1 MNEGSFSRL
10 AVLISG
16 SGTNLQAILD
26 ACGQGLNAKDPIL
39 DARVVVVFSN
49 QPDAFGLTRAAA
61 AGVPAVTSPKTRE
74 GDRTV
79 YDAQLAAQ
87 VAGYHPDWII
97 LAGWMRLLCGAFL
110 SRFPGRVINLHPAL
124 PGAFPGTH
132 SIQRAYE
139 ACQRG
144 EIDKTG
150 VTIHFVPDEGVD
162 TGPVLAVEEVPVNS
176 QDSLPALEERIHKVE
191 HRLLI
196 TVLKQLTTQ

>member
-1 MNEGSFSRL
+1 MSESHISRL

-26 ACGQGLNAKDPIL
+26 ACGQGPNAKDPIL
-39 DARVVVVFSN
+39 DARVVVVISN
-49 QPDAFGLTRAAA
+49 QPDAFGLTRATA
-61 AGVPAVTSPKTRE
+61 AGVTALTILKPRDD
-74 GDRTV
+74 DRAV
-79 YDAQLAAQ
+79 YDAHLAAQ
-87 VAGYHPDWII
+87 VAGYHPDWIV
-97 LAGWMRLLCGAFL
+97 LAGWMRLLSGAFL
-110 SRFPGRVINLHPAL
+110 SRFPDRVINLHPAL

-144 EIDKTG
+144 EIHKTG
-150 VTIHFVPDEGVD
+150 VMVHFVPDEGVD
-162 TGPVLAVEEVPVNS
+162 TGPVLATEEVPVNPKE
-176 QDSLPALEERIHKVE
+176 SLTDLEVRIHEVE